1 MSEAEKHETEL
12 DTGAEQLGKTYA
24 QALIAAA
31 KNAGV
36 ADEVISQ
43 LNQLVDDA
51 LGNCPSLQAAFA
63 SPRVDVA
70 EKTRVIDRL
79 FGDEFHP
86 ILVKF
91 LKVMA
96 SRERL
101 GYLHA
106 VRVAADSIHD
116 EMLGRAVA
124 SVRTAVP
131 LTEDLRNQISTEL
144 SRFMNKQV
152 KLRESVDSDLIG
164 GMIVRIGDQ
173 VFDSS
178 VANQLNK
185 LGRKARSGFSSHLS
199 SKLSQFS
206 LES

>member
-1 MSEAEKHETEL
+1 MSEADKHETVL

-36 ADEVISQ
+36 ADEVIDQ
-43 LNQLVDDA
+43 LNQLVDEA
-51 LGNCPSLQAAFA
+51 LAKCPSLQAAFA
-63 SPRVDVA
+63 SPRVDEA
-70 EKTRVIDRL
+70 EKIRVIDRL
-79 FGDEFHP
+79 LGDEFHP
-86 ILVKF
+86 ILIKF

-101 GYLHA
+101 GYLYA
-106 VRVAADSIHD
+106 VRLAAESIYD
-116 EMLGRAVA
+116 EMLGRVIAT
-124 SVRTAVP
+124 VRTAVP
-131 LTEDLRNQISTEL
+131 LTDDLRSQISADL
-144 SRFMNKQV
+144 SRFTSKEV
-152 KLRESVDSDLIG
+152 KLREAVDEGLIG

-178 VANQLNK
+178 VANQLDK
-185 LGRKARSGFSSHLS
+185 LGRKARTGFSSHLS